1 MAKVLLALHGFHS
14 SPNSLKIQ
22 QMSAYLADHHPE
34 ITLIAPQLPC
44 LPEDMWK
51 TIEAVF
57 VEHVGDQ
64 IAVMGS
70 SLGGFLAT
78 KAAETYQVKILLI
91 NPAVSPGRLLSY
103 AGQQQHP
110 YTLQNYVIDEVYLN
124 QLEALSSSYIG
135 TPEQCWVLLQEGDE
149 VLDYQQGLER
159 YKQCTITCEP
169 GGNHSFSGFER
180 FLPDIINFLF

>member
-1 MAKVLLALHGFHS
+1 MANVLLALHGFHS

-22 QMSAYLADHHPE
+22 QMSAYLAKNHPD
-34 ITLIAPQLPC
+34 IIFIAPQLPC
-44 LPEDMWK
+44 LPAEMWQV
-51 TIEAVF
+51 IEGVF
-57 VEHVGDQ
+57 AKHGKDQ

-78 KAAETYQVKILLI
+78 KAAEQFHVKTVLI
-91 NPAVSPGRLLSY
+91 NPAVYPNRLLSY
-103 AGQQQHP
+103 AGAQQHP
-110 YTLQNYVIDEVYLN
+110 YTLQHYIIDDTYLH
-124 QLEALSSSYIG
+124 QLEALSSTYLG
-135 TPEQCWVLLQEGDE
+135 TPQTCWVLLQEGDE

-180 FLPDIINFLF
+180 FLPEIINFLF

>member
-22 QMSAYLADHHPE
+22 QMSAYLANNHPD
-34 ITLIAPQLPC
+34 ITFIAPQLPC
-44 LPEDMWK
+44 MPEAMWQV
-51 TIEAVF
+51 IEDVF
-57 VEHVGDQ
+57 TKYAKDQ

-78 KAAETYQVKILLI
+78 KAAEQFHVKVLLI
-91 NPAVSPGRLLSY
+91 NPAVYPGRLLSY
-103 AGQQQHP
+103 AGEQQHP
-110 YTLQNYVIDEVYLN
+110 YTLQNYVIDNTYLN
-124 QLEALSSSYIG
+124 QLEVLSSVYIG
-135 TPEQCWVLLQEGDE
+135 TPQECWVLLQKGDE
-149 VLDYQQGLER
+149 VLDYQQGLAR

-169 GGNHSFSGFER
+169 EGNHSFVGFER